1 LSSAHAAEAELKKY
15 GQFMEDYTEKL
26 KQGLKQSQVHF
37 LKIKGPLNSGKWH
50 VIKHR
55 YIFKDK
61 GTFEFWEMACH

>member
-37 LKIKGPLNSGKWH
+37 LKIKGPLNSGK
-50 VIKHR
+50 
-55 YIFKDK
+55 
-61 GTFEFWEMACH
+61 